1 MLSQIDNTTKFRQAK
16 IQKASLPWEH
26 FIIDSFLERSTL
38 ERIQRD
44 LLSQPPSFKTLPED
58 PEEIQFTALPNL
70 ELTRLLLSDDFKF
83 FLEGLVGQKLR
94 IYEKGALQL
103 RRMTELSP
111 EFPPHVD
118 FIDERALI
126 MLYYLSPDWQPNH
139 GGELLLLDN
148 EEALPEQASTRWIAP
163 QENRMVLFFN
173 DTHHWHSVRR
183 VHNWTRYLVM
193 AEWIVK

>member
-1 MLSQIDNTTKFRQAK
+1 L
-16 IQKASLPWEH
+16 QKVSLPWEH
-26 FIIDSFLERSTL
+26 FIIESFLERSTF

-44 LLSQPPSFKTLPED
+44 LLRQPPSFKTLPED

-70 ELTRLLLSDDFKF
+70 ELTRLLLSGDFKL
-83 FLEGLVGQKLR
+83 FLENLVGEKLR

-126 MLYYLSPDWQPNH
+126 MLFYLSPGWSPQK
-139 GGELLLLDN
+139 GGQLLLM
-148 EEALPEQASTRWIAP
+148 ESEQAHPEQSSTRWIAP

-173 DTHHWHSVRR
+173 DNHHWHSVRR
-183 VHNWTRYLVM
+183 VHDWNRYMVM
-193 AEWIVK
+193 AEWIVN